1 MKFIHYYFN
10 MKTINTKKG
19 NQVEDLLDD
28 DYETTQLKEIADFFE
43 YSSLFKV
50 INKLTDYAEIITEG
64 KLSGLVNF
72 NYNLNSTQ
80 TSKIIEFLV
89 EKNIISNIKNLAL
102 KGSSDLENEFVS
114 NIISETTNPET
125 ISSYVNLRTLL
136 ENRLTHQTQQYNV
149 NMAKNNS
156 TQAMPI
162 NELRGHSRTVIDLK
176 NSNVTI
182 SHKAHHGMI
191 AASLHD
197 SYITII
203 NRSDWW
209 EDRSYQKFFFNE
221 DDSQKREFYI
231 LSKKKRKSL
240 TEIQADIKK
249 ILLKFSEIKALKTKS
264 KKHDNKENIEKK
276 SETKQSSIN
285 LSFTDKMLHT
295 PFGQSYGLQID
306 KILNE
311 IFKHNIEEYDKSE
324 IERSIDSQIYTYFE
338 LFKNN
343 RQYFIHD
350 NNNKNFALEITP
362 KLLLINNGIKTFSE
376 KFLHKNKLESFTKF
390 YSNKNKNEIEDFIH
404 TIFIIYFENEFV
416 SIFKI
421 IRSKNLKQ
429 FACAYIM
436 KRIYLMQSENITTFG
451 YYFIQAIA
459 KLGSIKT

>member
-1 MKFIHYYFN
+1 

-162 NELRGHSRTVIDLK
+162 NELRGHSRTVRTVIDLK

-191 AASLHD
+191 A
-197 SYITII
+197 
-203 NRSDWW
+203 
-209 EDRSYQKFFFNE
+209 
-221 DDSQKREFYI
+221 
-231 LSKKKRKSL
+231 
-240 TEIQADIKK
+240 
-249 ILLKFSEIKALKTKS
+249 
-264 KKHDNKENIEKK
+264 
-276 SETKQSSIN
+276 
-285 LSFTDKMLHT
+285 
-295 PFGQSYGLQID
+295 
-306 KILNE
+306 
-311 IFKHNIEEYDKSE
+311 
-324 IERSIDSQIYTYFE
+324 
-338 LFKNN
+338 
-343 RQYFIHD
+343 
-350 NNNKNFALEITP
+350 
-362 KLLLINNGIKTFSE
+362 
-376 KFLHKNKLESFTKF
+376 
-390 YSNKNKNEIEDFIH
+390 
-404 TIFIIYFENEFV
+404 
-416 SIFKI
+416 
-421 IRSKNLKQ
+421 
-429 FACAYIM
+429 
-436 KRIYLMQSENITTFG
+436 
-451 YYFIQAIA
+451 
-459 KLGSIKT
+459 

>member
-1 MKFIHYYFN
+1 
-10 MKTINTKKG
+10 
-19 NQVEDLLDD
+19 
-28 DYETTQLKEIADFFE
+28 
-43 YSSLFKV
+43 
-50 INKLTDYAEIITEG
+50 
-64 KLSGLVNF
+64 
-72 NYNLNSTQ
+72 
-80 TSKIIEFLV
+80 
-89 EKNIISNIKNLAL
+89 
-102 KGSSDLENEFVS
+102 
-114 NIISETTNPET
+114 
-125 ISSYVNLRTLL
+125 
-136 ENRLTHQTQQYNV
+136 
-149 NMAKNNS
+149 
-156 TQAMPI
+156 
-162 NELRGHSRTVIDLK
+162 
-176 NSNVTI
+176 
-182 SHKAHHGMI
+182 
-191 AASLHD
+191 LH
-197 SYITII
+197 
-203 NRSDWW
+203 DWW